1 MRHWHSSTRTALLDP
16 DADARNGMN
25 TIASGEESVYKERYT
40 ELSAYKKA
48 RYDSSFISMPS
59 FSPPKADRLKPRAL
73 ARMNLSAA
81 EGGRGFSPKPPS

>member
-1 MRHWHSSTRTALLDP
+1 MET
-16 DADARNGMN
+16 NN
-25 TIASGEESVYKERYT
+25 TIIKMRKV
-40 ELSAYKKA
+40 
-48 RYDSSFISMPS
+48 FISMPS